1 MVDISTVVVDDGVIV
16 KGVDSA
22 GKIDSVLFEVSS
34 GFVVDVVFTIVV
46 TFIVV
51 FVDIPVVVVVVLA
64 IVGDCVVVQVAFL
77 SAVVKKLLV
86 VGLSTVLLAKI

>member
-22 GKIDSVLFEVSS
+22 WKTDSVLFEVPS

-51 FVDIPVVVVVVLA
+51 FVDIPVVVLA
-64 IVGDCVVVQVAFL
+64 IVGDGVVVQVAFV

-86 VGLSTVLLAKI
+86 VGLSTVLEAKI

>member
-22 GKIDSVLFEVSS
+22 WKNDSVLFEVPS

-51 FVDIPVVVVVVLA
+51 FVDIPVVVVVLA
-64 IVGDCVVVQVAFL
+64 IVRDGVVVQVAFV

-86 VGLSTVLLAKI
+86 VGLSTVLEAKI

>member
-1 MVDISTVVVDDGVIV
+1 MDISTVVVNDGVIV

-22 GKIDSVLFEVSS
+22 GKTDSVLFEVSS

-51 FVDIPVVVVVVLA
+51 FVDIPVAVVVLA

-86 VGLSTVLLAKI
+86 VGFSTVLLAKI

>member
-1 MVDISTVVVDDGVIV
+1 MVDISTVVVEDGVIV

-22 GKIDSVLFEVSS
+22 WKTDSVLFEVPS

-51 FVDIPVVVVVVLA
+51 FVDIPVVVVSA
-64 IVGDCVVVQVAFL
+64 IVGDCVVVQVVFL